1 MSVWSV
7 KWKGFMRD
15 FTCSILEFHN
25 LQLSE
30 SHLCLMQTAEREWF
44 LCVLSKCITLLAWGM
59 LVWWGRLSAKSS
71 LKRRKK
77 KYPQKNVV
85 KSFQSKYFSFVMSTF
100 CTWTCRYYTNDTM
113 LLIACYILHS
123 RTHLMLHNSYQ
134 LKNLTLIASGYYSK
148 LASGAVIHIIGLQI
162 SKGPKKKKTF
172 WE

>member
-30 SHLCLMQTAEREWF
+30 SHLCLMQTAEGEWF

-71 LKRRKK
+71 LKR
-77 KYPQKNVV
+77 
-85 KSFQSKYFSFVMSTF
+85 
-100 CTWTCRYYTNDTM
+100 
-113 LLIACYILHS
+113 
-123 RTHLMLHNSYQ
+123 
-134 LKNLTLIASGYYSK
+134 
-148 LASGAVIHIIGLQI
+148 
-162 SKGPKKKKTF
+162 KKKKISTKECGEIIPKQIFFFCHVYILYMNLQILHKWHHALNSMLHFTF
-172 WE
+172 KNTLNAT